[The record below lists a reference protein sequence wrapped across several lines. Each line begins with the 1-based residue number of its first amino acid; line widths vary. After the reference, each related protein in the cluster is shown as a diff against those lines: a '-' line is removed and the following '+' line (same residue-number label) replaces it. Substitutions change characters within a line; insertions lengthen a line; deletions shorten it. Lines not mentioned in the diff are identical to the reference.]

1 VTSSSPREVSVDDAE
16 LVEAIHRHRLVP
28 FARQVS
34 AVTPAPFWADTALA
48 TCARIG
54 EQCRH
59 DRDTVVAAVR
69 RGGVDVWCT
78 DDTGAQQRHTINL
91 RARDHAAADRA
102 ADLLVGEGFERW
114 DNWTGGAQRS
124 FERFADHLT
133 VARAGAATT
142 VVVIR
147 WADRAR
153 RSVFRRVVTPTAGDW
168 HMVELPG
175 SLWPLYSAVRPVRLM
190 SERLGFRHRHDD
202 GLGPFLSTP
211 ESLVDLLLSFGDVGP
226 EDCVVDIG
234 CGDGRIPV
242 AAAKRRGCRSIGV
255 ERSPALVQAA
265 RQRAVNEGVADRVEI
280 VEGDGRSAD
289 LRGATVVFMFL
300 PVDVVGDLL
309 ASTRQRLPRGARII
323 AHEQT
328 RLPASI
334 DPAPDS
340 SVALISESGV
350 TVAHRWTVD

>member
-1 VTSSSPREVSVDDAE
+1 LVS
-16 LVEAIHRHRLVP
+16 
-28 FARQVS
+28 FARQASALSPAPSWAES
-34 AVTPAPFWADTALA
+34 AVS

-59 DRDTVVAAVR
+59 DRDVIVAALH
-69 RGGVDVWCT
+69 RGGVDVRCT
-78 DDTGAQQRHTINL
+78 DEPGPQQRHTINL
-91 RARDHAAADRA
+91 RVSDHATADRA
-102 ADLLVGEGFERW
+102 ADLLVDEGFQRW
-114 DNWTGGAQRS
+114 ENWTRGASRS

-133 VARAGAATT
+133 VARAGAVTT

-147 WADRAR
+147 WADRVS
-153 RSVFRRVVTPTAGDW
+153 RSALRRVVTPTAGDW
-168 HMVELPG
+168 HMVDLPRTM
-175 SLWPLYSAVRPVRLM
+175 WPLYSVVRPVRLV
-190 SERLGFRHRHDD
+190 SERLGFRRRHDD

-211 ESLVDLLLSFGDVGP
+211 ESLLDLLLSFGNAGP
-226 EDCVVDIG
+226 EDCVADIG
-234 CGDGRIPV
+234 CGDGRIPA
-242 AAAKRRGCRSIGV
+242 AAAKRRGCRAIGV
-255 ERSPALVQAA
+255 ESSPSLVQAA
-265 RQRAVNEGVADRVEI
+265 RRRVVTEGVADRVEI

-309 ASTRQRLPRGARII
+309 ASTLRRLPRGARII

-350 TVAHRWTVD
+350 TVAHRWTVS